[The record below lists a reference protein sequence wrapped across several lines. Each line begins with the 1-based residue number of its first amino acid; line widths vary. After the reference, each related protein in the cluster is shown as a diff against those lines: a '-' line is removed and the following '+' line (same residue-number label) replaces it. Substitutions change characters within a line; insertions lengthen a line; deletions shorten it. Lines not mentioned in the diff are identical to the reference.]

1 MLNRLQLDQYITT
14 LTARDWRAVT
24 LFFYC
29 VLFQVAILT
38 QAPFLQVNFLV
49 HFYAAV
55 LLFFGH
61 HLVLN
66 LTNSK
71 NHVLS
76 YMFDF
81 SILFYLMAQHSVL
94 SSFNLIVLLILL
106 FIAGSELPKNASV
119 LLTVFSSLSLSMVNM
134 MSIRWEGIQN
144 LFTLVLFN
152 FSFVTVSIIS
162 QQFRVQLKDLH
173 LELSSVSKKLRSKEE
188 FSEILIQHMPTGLTA
203 FNQRNDLLFANKN
216 LSDLLKLSIHD
227 LRTIFSQTN
236 DRTQSEFAYF
246 NAQLQ
251 EKKIYEVNQ
260 ASYQDE
266 FLNETVSLMML
277 KDVTEVKHLQDQMRQ
292 REKLA
297 AIGQLAAGIAHEIR
311 NPLAGISGSIQLL
324 SNDAQNPDDLKL
336 MKIIMREIDR
346 LNNLITE
353 FLDYSK
359 PETRPDQKTDLA
371 LVMNDVI
378 NNIKASP
385 HTPKTLELITKV
397 NSGVIFGFSDKL
409 KQAFLN
415 ISMNAVQA
423 MVNKELNNEKP
434 VLEIK
439 LETYGDEV
447 VLSIKDNGSG
457 MPEEVKKR
465 IFEPFFTTKPKGTG
479 LGLAITHKV
488 LESHQTQIQ
497 IHSEMGIGTEFILKF
512 KRA

>member
-1 MLNRLQLDQYITT
+1 MVSSAKMEQYFSS
-14 LTARDWRAVT
+14 LSARDWRAVV

-29 VLFQVAILT
+29 VLFQLAIIS
-38 QAPFLQVNFLV
+38 QAPFIQVNFLV
-49 HFYAAV
+49 HFYGAV
-55 LLFFGH
+55 LLFFVH
-61 HLVLN
+61 HLFLYF
-66 LTNSK
+66 TNSR

-76 YMFDF
+76 FMFDF

-106 FIAGSELPKNASV
+106 FIAGSELSKASS
-119 LLTVFSSLSLSMVNM
+119 LILTVFSSICLSLVNLL
-134 MSIRWEGIQN
+134 SIRWEGIQN

-162 QQFRVQLKDLH
+162 QQFRVQLKDLNR
-173 LELSSVSKKLRSKEE
+173 ELSTVTKKLRSREE
-188 FSEILIQHMPTGLTA
+188 FSEILIQQMPTGLTA
-203 FNQRNDLLFANKN
+203 FNQSQDLLFANKN
-216 LSDLLKLSIHD
+216 LTERLSLSVND
-227 LRTIFSQTN
+227 LRTIFTQ
-236 DRTQSEFAYF
+236 TQSRWQTEFAYY
-246 NAQLQ
+246 NPQLQ

-260 ASYQDE
+260 ASYEDIY
-266 FLNETVSLMML
+266 LNETVNLMML

-324 SNDAQNPDDLKL
+324 SNDAKNPDDQKL
-336 MKIIMREIDR
+336 MKIILKEIDR

-359 PETRPDQKTDLA
+359 PESRPDQKVDLS

-378 NNIKASP
+378 QNIKSSP
-385 HTPKTLELITKV
+385 QTPKNLELVIQV
-397 NSGVIFGFSDKL
+397 NSATILGFADKL

-423 MVNKELNNEKP
+423 MLNSENPKL
-434 VLEIK
+434 VIK
-439 LETYGDEV
+439 LETFGDEV
-447 VLSIKDNGSG
+447 MLSIKDNGSG

-488 LESHQTQIQ
+488 LESHQAQMQ
-497 IHSEMGIGTEFILKF
+497 IHSEIGIGTEFILKF
-512 KRA
+512 KKA

>member
-1 MLNRLQLDQYITT
+1 MLNRIRIEQHLNS
-14 LTARDWRAVT
+14 LTARDWRAV
-24 LFFYC
+24 
-29 VLFQVAILT
+29 VLFLYCILFQLAILS
-38 QAPFLQVNFLV
+38 QAPFLQVGFLI

-61 HLVLN
+61 HLL
-66 LTNSK
+66 LYYTNSK

-76 YMFDF
+76 YIFDF

-106 FIAGSELPKNASV
+106 FIAGSELSKNASV
-119 LLTVFSSLSLSMVNM
+119 LLTVFSSLCLSLVNLL
-134 MSIRWEGIQN
+134 SVRWDGLQN

-152 FSFVTVSIIS
+152 FSFITVSIIS
-162 QQFRVQLKDLH
+162 QQFRLQLKDLH
-173 LELSSVSKKLRSKEE
+173 TELSSVSRKLRSREE
-188 FSEILIQHMPTGLTA
+188 FSEILIQQMPTGLTA
-203 FNQRNDLLFANKN
+203 FNNSSELLFVNKN
-216 LSDLLKLSIHD
+216 LTDRLHLSVQDLC
-227 LRTIFSQTN
+227 TIFFETK
-236 DRTQSEFAYF
+236 DRAQSEFSYF

-260 ASYQDE
+260 ASYQDVY
-266 FLNETVSLMML
+266 LNETVSLMML

-311 NPLAGISGSIQLL
+311 NPLAGISGSIELL
-324 SNDAQNPDDLKL
+324 SHETHNPDDQKL
-336 MKIIMREIDR
+336 MKIILREIDR

-359 PETRPDQKTDLA
+359 PEARPDQKVDLA
-371 LVMNDVI
+371 YVMNDVI

-385 HTPKTLELITKV
+385 HTPKQLELNAKV

-423 MVNKELNNEKP
+423 MINNDKP
-434 VLEIK
+434 ILEIR
-439 LETYGDEV
+439 LETFGDEV

-457 MPEEVKKR
+457 MSEEVKKR
-465 IFEPFFTTKPKGTG
+465 IFEPFYTTKPKGTG

-488 LESHQTQIQ
+488 LESHQTQIE

>member
-1 MLNRLQLDQYITT
+1 MFNKIQIEQYLTT

-29 VLFQVAILT
+29 VLFEIAILT
-38 QAPFLQVNFLV
+38 QSPFLQVNFLV

-61 HLVLN
+61 HLALY

-71 NHVLS
+71 NNVLS

-106 FIAGSELPKNASV
+106 FIAGSELPKNSSL
-119 LLTVFSSLSLSMVNM
+119 LLTVFSSVSLSLVNM
-134 MSIRWEGIQN
+134 LSIRWEGIQN

-173 LELSSVSKKLRSKEE
+173 SELSSVSKKLRSKEE
-188 FSEILIQHMPTGLTA
+188 FSEILIQQMPTGLTA
-203 FNQRNDLLFANKN
+203 FNENQDLLFANKN
-216 LSDLLKLSIHD
+216 LTERLNLSVQD
-227 LRTIFSQTN
+227 LRTIFSQTQN
-236 DRTQSEFAYF
+236 RSQSEFAYF

-260 ASYQDE
+260 ASYQDA
-266 FLNETVSLMML
+266 FLNESVNLMML

-324 SNDAQNPDDLKL
+324 SYDAQNPDDQKL
-336 MKIIMREIDR
+336 MKIILKEIDR

-359 PETRPDQKTDLA
+359 PESRPDQKCDLA
-371 LVMNDVI
+371 LIMNDVI

-385 HTPKTLELITKV
+385 NTPKTLELVTKV

-423 MVNKELNNEKP
+423 MMNSEKP

-439 LETYGDEV
+439 LETFGDDV

-497 IHSEMGIGTEFILKF
+497 IHSEMGAGTEFILKF

>member
-1 MLNRLQLDQYITT
+1 MFNNAKIEQHFTSLS
-14 LTARDWRAVT
+14 ARDWRAVV
-24 LFFYC
+24 LFFYS
-29 VLFQVAILT
+29 VLFQLAILSQT
-38 QAPFLQVNFLV
+38 PFIQVNFLI
-49 HFYAAV
+49 HFYGAV
-55 LLFFGH
+55 LLFFAH
-61 HLVLN
+61 HLL
-66 LTNSK
+66 LYFTNSK

-76 YMFDF
+76 FMFDF
-81 SILFYLMAQHSVL
+81 VILFYLMAQHSVL

-106 FIAGSELPKNASV
+106 FIAGSELSKTSSLV
-119 LLTVFSSLSLSMVNM
+119 LTMFSSVCLSFVNLL
-134 MSIRWEGIQN
+134 SIRWEGIQN

-173 LELSSVSKKLRSKEE
+173 SELTTVTKKLRSREE
-188 FSEILIQHMPTGLTA
+188 FSEVLIQQMPTGLTA
-203 FNQRNDLLFANKN
+203 FNQSHDLLFANKN
-216 LSDLLKLSIHD
+216 LTDRLNLSVND

-236 DRTQSEFAYF
+236 TRGQAEFAYY
-246 NAQLQ
+246 NPQLQ

-260 ASYQDE
+260 ASYEDVY
-266 FLNETVSLMML
+266 LNETVNLMML

-324 SNDAQNPDDLKL
+324 STDAKNPDDQKL
-336 MKIIMREIDR
+336 MKIILKEIDR

-359 PETRPDQKTDLA
+359 PEQRPDQKIDLA

-378 NNIKASP
+378 QNIKASP
-385 HTPKTLELITKV
+385 QTPKNLNLEIQV
-397 NSGVIFGFSDKL
+397 NSAMILGYADKL

-423 MVNKELNNEKP
+423 MLNNENPKL
-434 VLEIK
+434 VIK
-439 LETYGDEV
+439 LETFGDEV
-447 VLSIKDNGSG
+447 MLSIKDNGSG

-488 LESHQTQIQ
+488 LESHQAQMQ
-497 IHSEMGIGTEFILKF
+497 IHSEMGVGTEFILKF
-512 KRA
+512 KKA

>member
-1 MLNRLQLDQYITT
+1 MFNRTQIEHYLNS
-14 LTARDWRAVT
+14 LTARDWRAVV
-24 LFFYC
+24 LFMYC
-29 VLFQVAILT
+29 VLFQMAILS
-38 QAPFLQVNFLV
+38 QAPFLQVNFLI

-55 LLFFGH
+55 ILFFGH
-61 HLVLN
+61 HLL
-66 LTNSK
+66 LYFTNSK
-71 NHVLS
+71 NNVLS
-76 YMFDF
+76 YVFDF

-106 FIAGSELPKNASV
+106 FIAGSELPKNSSV
-119 LLTVFSSLSLSMVNM
+119 LLTVFSSLCLSLVNLL
-134 MSIRWEGIQN
+134 SVRWEGIQN

-152 FSFVTVSIIS
+152 FSFITVSIIS

-173 LELSSVSKKLRSKEE
+173 TELSSVSRKLRSREE
-188 FSEILIQHMPTGLTA
+188 FSEILIQQMPTGLTA
-203 FNQRNDLLFANKN
+203 FNQNSDLLFANKN
-216 LSDLLKLSIHD
+216 LTERLSLTVQD
-227 LRTIFSQTN
+227 LRSIFSQTQ
-236 DRTQSEFAYF
+236 DRVQSEFSYF

-260 ASYQDE
+260 ASYRDVY
-266 FLNETVSLMML
+266 LNETVSLMMV

-311 NPLAGISGSIQLL
+311 NPLAGISGSIELL
-324 SNDAQNPDDLKL
+324 SHETQNPDDQKL
-336 MKIIMREIDR
+336 MKIILREIDR

-359 PETRPDQKTDLA
+359 PEARPDQKVDLA
-371 LVMNDVI
+371 YVMNDVI

-385 HTPKTLELITKV
+385 QTPKQLELITKI

-423 MVNKELNNEKP
+423 MLNNEKP

-439 LETYGDEV
+439 LETFADEV

-488 LESHQTQIQ
+488 LEGHQTQIQ

>member
-1 MLNRLQLDQYITT
+1 LFNSAKIEQYFAS
-14 LTARDWRAVT
+14 LSARDWRAV
-24 LFFYC
+24 
-29 VLFQVAILT
+29 VLFLYCIL
-38 QAPFLQVNFLV
+38 FLYF
-49 HFYAAV
+49 
-55 LLFFGH
+55 
-61 HLVLN
+61 
-66 LTNSK
+66 TNSK
-71 NHVLS
+71 NHVIS

-106 FIAGSELPKNASV
+106 FIAGSELSKNAS
-119 LLTVFSSLSLSMVNM
+119 LILTVFSSVCLSLVNLL
-134 MSIRWEGIQN
+134 SIRWEGIQN

-173 LELSSVSKKLRSKEE
+173 SELSSVTKKLRSKEE
-188 FSEILIQHMPTGLTA
+188 FSEILIQQMPTGLTA
-203 FNQRNDLLFANKN
+203 FNQNSDVLFANKN
-216 LSDLLKLSIHD
+216 LTEKLNLTVND
-227 LRTIFSQTN
+227 LRTIFTQTQA
-236 DRTQSEFAYF
+236 RGQSEFAYY

-251 EKKIYEVNQ
+251 TKKIYEVNQ
-260 ASYQDE
+260 ASYEDV
-266 FLNETVSLMML
+266 FLNETVNLMML

-324 SNDAQNPDDLKL
+324 STDAQNPDDQKL
-336 MKIIMREIDR
+336 MKIILKEIDR

-359 PETRPDQKTDLA
+359 PEQRPDQKIDLA

-378 NNIKASP
+378 QNIKASP
-385 HTPKTLELITKV
+385 QTPKNLELVLQV
-397 NSGVIFGFSDKL
+397 NSGSILGYADKL

-423 MVNKELNNEKP
+423 MLNNEAPK
-434 VLEIK
+434 LTIK
-439 LETYGDEV
+439 LETFGDEV

-488 LESHQTQIQ
+488 LESHQAQIQ
-497 IHSEMGIGTEFILKF
+497 IHSEMGVGTEFILKF
-512 KRA
+512 NKA

>member
-1 MLNRLQLDQYITT
+1 MFNSAKIEQYFNS
-14 LTARDWRAVT
+14 LSARDWRAVV

-29 VLFQVAILT
+29 VLFQLAILS
-38 QAPFLQVNFLV
+38 QAPFIQVNFLI
-49 HFYAAV
+49 HFYGAV
-55 LLFFGH
+55 LLFFAH
-61 HLVLN
+61 HLFLYF
-66 LTNSK
+66 TNSK

-76 YMFDF
+76 FMFDF

-106 FIAGSELPKNASV
+106 FIAGSELSKTSS
-119 LLTVFSSLSLSMVNM
+119 LILTVFSSVCLSVVNLL
-134 MSIRWEGIQN
+134 SIRWEGIQN

-173 LELSSVSKKLRSKEE
+173 SELTTVTKKLRSREE
-188 FSEILIQHMPTGLTA
+188 FSEILIQQMPTGLTA
-203 FNQRNDLLFANKN
+203 FNQGHDLLFANKN
-216 LSDLLKLSIHD
+216 LTDRLNLSVND
-227 LRTIFSQTN
+227 LRTIFTQTQA
-236 DRTQSEFAYF
+236 RGQAEFAYY
-246 NAQLQ
+246 NPQLQ

-260 ASYQDE
+260 ASYEDVY
-266 FLNETVSLMML
+266 LNETVNLMML

-324 SNDAQNPDDLKL
+324 STDAKNPDDQKL
-336 MKIIMREIDR
+336 MKIILKEIDR

-359 PETRPDQKTDLA
+359 PESRPDQKIDLA

-378 NNIKASP
+378 QNIKASP
-385 HTPKTLELITKV
+385 QTPKNLDLSIQV
-397 NSGVIFGFSDKL
+397 NSAMILGYADKL

-423 MVNKELNNEKP
+423 MLNNENPKL
-434 VLEIK
+434 VIK
-439 LETYGDEV
+439 LETFGDDV
-447 VLSIKDNGSG
+447 MLSIKDNGSG

-488 LESHQTQIQ
+488 LESHQAQMQ
-497 IHSEMGIGTEFILKF
+497 IHSEMGVGTEFILKF
-512 KRA
+512 KKA

>member
-1 MLNRLQLDQYITT
+1 
-14 LTARDWRAVT
+14 
-24 LFFYC
+24 
-29 VLFQVAILT
+29 
-38 QAPFLQVNFLV
+38 
-49 HFYAAV
+49 
-55 LLFFGH
+55 
-61 HLVLN
+61 
-66 LTNSK
+66 
-71 NHVLS
+71 
-76 YMFDF
+76 MFDF
-81 SILFYLMAQHSVL
+81 AILFYLMAQHSVL

-106 FIAGSELPKNASV
+106 FIAGSELSKTSSLV
-119 LLTVFSSLSLSMVNM
+119 LTMFSSVCLSLVNLL
-134 MSIRWEGIQN
+134 SIRWEGIQN

-173 LELSSVSKKLRSKEE
+173 SELTTVTKKLRSREE
-188 FSEILIQHMPTGLTA
+188 FSEILIQQMPTGLTA
-203 FNQRNDLLFANKN
+203 FNQSHDLLFANKN
-216 LSDLLKLSIHD
+216 LTDRLNLSVND
-227 LRTIFSQTN
+227 LRTIFTQTN
-236 DRTQSEFAYF
+236 TRGQAEFAYY
-246 NAQLQ
+246 NPQLQ

-260 ASYQDE
+260 ASYEDVY
-266 FLNETVSLMML
+266 LNETVNLMML

-324 SNDAQNPDDLKL
+324 STDAKNPDDQKL
-336 MKIIMREIDR
+336 MKIILKEIDR

-359 PETRPDQKTDLA
+359 PEQRPDQKIDLA

-378 NNIKASP
+378 QNIKASP
-385 HTPKTLELITKV
+385 QTPKNLNLEIQV
-397 NSGVIFGFSDKL
+397 NSAMILGYADKL

-423 MVNKELNNEKP
+423 MLNNENPKL
-434 VLEIK
+434 VIK
-439 LETYGDEV
+439 LETFGDEV

-488 LESHQTQIQ
+488 LESHQAQMQ
-497 IHSEMGIGTEFILKF
+497 IHSEMGVGTEFILKF
-512 KRA
+512 KKA

>member
-1 MLNRLQLDQYITT
+1 MFNSAKLEQYFASLTT
-14 LTARDWRAVT
+14 RDWRVVV
-24 LFFYC
+24 LFLYC
-29 VLFQVAILT
+29 VLFQLAIFS
-38 QAPFLQVNFLV
+38 QAPFLQINFLM
-49 HFYAAV
+49 HFYGAV
-55 LLFFGH
+55 LLFFAH
-61 HLVLN
+61 HLFLY

-76 YMFDF
+76 FMFDF

-106 FIAGSELPKNASV
+106 FIAGSELSKNSS
-119 LLTVFSSLSLSMVNM
+119 LILTVFSSVCLSLVNLL
-134 MSIRWEGIQN
+134 SIRWEGIQN

-152 FSFVTVSIIS
+152 FSFITVSIIS

-173 LELSSVSKKLRSKEE
+173 SELSSVTKKLRSKEE
-188 FSEILIQHMPTGLTA
+188 FSEILIQQMPTGLTA
-203 FNQRNDLLFANKN
+203 FNQNGDVLFANRN
-216 LSDLLKLSIHD
+216 LTEKLNLTVND
-227 LRTIFSQTN
+227 LRTIFTQTQA
-236 DRTQSEFAYF
+236 RGQGEFAYY

-251 EKKIYEVNQ
+251 DKKIYEVNQ
-260 ASYQDE
+260 ASYEDV
-266 FLNETVSLMML
+266 FLNETVNLMML

-324 SNDAQNPDDLKL
+324 SNDAQNPDDQKL
-336 MKIIMREIDR
+336 MKIILKEIDR

-359 PETRPDQKTDLA
+359 PEQRPDQKIDLA

-378 NNIKASP
+378 QNIKASP
-385 HTPKTLELITKV
+385 QTPKNLELVLQV
-397 NSGVIFGFSDKL
+397 NSGSILGYADKL

-423 MVNKELNNEKP
+423 MLNNEEPK
-434 VLEIK
+434 LTIK
-439 LETYGDEV
+439 LDTFGDEV

-488 LESHQTQIQ
+488 LESHQAQMQ
-497 IHSEMGIGTEFILKF
+497 IHSEMGLGTEFILKF
-512 KRA
+512 NKA

>member
-1 MLNRLQLDQYITT
+1 MFNSAKIEQYFSS
-14 LTARDWRAVT
+14 LSARDWRAVV
-24 LFFYC
+24 LFLYC
-29 VLFQVAILT
+29 VLFQLAILSQT
-38 QAPFLQVNFLV
+38 PFIQIHFLI
-49 HFYAAV
+49 HFYGAV
-55 LLFFGH
+55 LLFFAH
-61 HLVLN
+61 HLFLYF
-66 LTNSK
+66 TNSR
-71 NHVLS
+71 NNVLS
-76 YMFDF
+76 FMFDF

-106 FIAGSELPKNASV
+106 FIAGSELPKNAS
-119 LLTVFSSLSLSMVNM
+119 LMLTAFSSVCLSLVNLI
-134 MSIRWEGIQN
+134 SIRWEGIQN

-173 LELSSVSKKLRSKEE
+173 SELSTITKKLRSREE
-188 FSEILIQHMPTGLTA
+188 FSEILIQQMPTGLTA
-203 FNQRNDLLFANKN
+203 FNQNQDLLFANTNLTERLN
-216 LSDLLKLSIHD
+216 LSVND
-227 LRTIFSQTN
+227 LRTIFTQTQA
-236 DRTQSEFAYF
+236 RGQSEFAYY
-246 NAQLQ
+246 NPQLQ

-260 ASYQDE
+260 ASYEDV

-324 SNDAQNPDDLKL
+324 STDAQNPDDQKL
-336 MKIIMREIDR
+336 MKIILKEIDR

-359 PETRPDQKTDLA
+359 PESRPDQKVDLS
-371 LVMNDVI
+371 LIMNDVI
-378 NNIKASP
+378 QNIKSSP
-385 HTPKTLELITKV
+385 QTPKNLDLVIQV
-397 NSGVIFGFSDKL
+397 NSSTILGFADKL

-423 MVNKELNNEKP
+423 MLNNEKP
-434 VLEIK
+434 QLVIK
-439 LETYGDEV
+439 LETFGDEV

-488 LESHQTQIQ
+488 LESHQAQMQ
-497 IHSEMGIGTEFILKF
+497 IHSEMGIGTEFVLKF
-512 KRA
+512 KKA

>member
-1 MLNRLQLDQYITT
+1 MFNRAQIEQYLTT

-24 LFFYC
+24 LFLYC

-38 QAPFLQVNFLV
+38 QAPFLQINFLI

-61 HLVLN
+61 HLMLYYS
-66 LTNSK
+66 NSK

-106 FIAGSELPKNASV
+106 FIAGSELPKSASV
-119 LLTVFSSLSLSMVNM
+119 LLTVFSSLSLSLVNL

-173 LELSSVSKKLRSKEE
+173 SELSSVSRKLRSREE
-188 FSEILIQHMPTGLTA
+188 FSEILIQQMPTGLTA
-203 FNQRNDLLFANKN
+203 FNQSHDLLFANRNLTERLN
-216 LSDLLKLSIHD
+216 LSMQD
-227 LRTIFSQTN
+227 LRNIFTQTQ
-236 DRTQSEFAYF
+236 DRVQSEFTYF
-246 NAQLQ
+246 NTQLQ

-260 ASYQDE
+260 ASYQDT
-266 FLNETVSLMML
+266 FLNENVSLMML

-324 SNDAQNPDDLKL
+324 STDAKNPDDQKL
-336 MKIIMREIDR
+336 MKIIMKEIDR

-385 HTPKTLELITKV
+385 NTPKTLELITKV
-397 NSGVIFGFSDKL
+397 NSSVIFGFSDKL

-423 MVNKELNNEKP
+423 MLNSEKP

-488 LESHQTQIQ
+488 LEAHETQIQ
-497 IHSEMGIGTEFILKF
+497 IHSELGVGTEFILKF
-512 KRA
+512 KKA